1 MWTLF
6 KYENGGNPYIAMSE
20 KETKR
25 ILRKYGKRA
34 IKKATGFYYI
44 MEEKQEILQDIPLF

>member
-6 KYENGGNPYIAMSE
+6 KYENESNPYIAMSE

-25 ILRKYGKRA
+25 MLRKYGKRA
-34 IKKATGFYYI
+34 IKKADGFYYI
-44 MEEKQEILQDIPLF
+44 IEEKQETMQNAPLF

>member
-6 KYENGGNPYIAMSE
+6 KYENGGNPYVAMSE

-34 IKKATGFYYI
+34 IKKADDFYYI
-44 MEEKQEILQDIPLF
+44 MEEKQETIQNAPLF

>member
-25 ILRKYGKRA
+25 ILRKYWKRA